1 MLWGDSLNTLMI
13 ILSAFIA
20 FFATLS
26 AGVFI
31 KKLQRH
37 VGIVCAFSSGFFIAL
52 SLFELLPDT
61 LAFASQAQ
69 VSLGEI
75 SIVAVSGFIFL
86 FALNKGFSRLYRSKL
101 DNTKTYKQRIG
112 LFSTL
117 EFCSHAFIEGVAIG
131 LTFQLQF
138 ELGIFVA
145 IAVISHDF
153 CDGISTLA
161 LMINSG
167 NTLRSSFGM
176 LLVDASAPIVGA
188 LTTLLFVIQSAFLVY
203 ALSFLFGSFL
213 YIGGLVLLP
222 DANQMNRPIVTA
234 AFFLI
239 GFSLILFFT
248 IITQ

>member
-1 MLWGDSLNTLMI
+1 LNTLLI
-13 ILSAFIA
+13 ILSAVAA

-26 AGVFI
+26 AGIFI
-31 KKLQRH
+31 KKLEHH
-37 VGIVCAFSSGFFIAL
+37 VGVVCAFSSGFFIAL
-52 SLFELLPDT
+52 SLFELLPDI
-61 LAFASQAQ
+61 LEFAPQAK
-69 VSLGEI
+69 VSVVEM
-75 SIVAVSGFIFL
+75 SIVALSGFVFL
-86 FALNKGFSRLYRSKL
+86 LALNKGLSRFYRDKL
-101 DNTKTYKQRIG
+101 EKTKTYKQRIG
-112 LFSTL
+112 WFSTL
-117 EFCSHAFIEGVAIG
+117 EFCSHAFLEGIAIG

-176 LLVDASAPIVGA
+176 LLVGASAPIVGA
-188 LTTLLFVIQSAFLVY
+188 LTTLLFIIQSYFLVY

-222 DANQMNRPIVTA
+222 DANRMNRPIVTA
-234 AFFLI
+234 AFFLT
-239 GFSLILFFT
+239 GFLLILFFT
-248 IITQ
+248 IITL